1 MQDARLASLSKLDIN
16 KVYLIASRIPP
27 GRENGI
33 DGSRVRRVDGSI
45 GRWVDGPKGGLLSVA
60 PVREVLGEARGR
72 FGGLAA
78 SLASPGG
85 SLAVPGRSLASSRGI
100 PGRPREGPWDGLG
113 RFWGRLGRTGAK
125 KVARFDVNHGF
136 GPKKAAKWEPQ
147 GSHFLRK
154 NQYEIALN
162 F

>member
-1 MQDARLASLSKLDIN
+1 MKNLMRRPGLEDLGGSFAKFNTLRPDCKQWAAD
-16 KVYLIASRIPP
+16 LIASRIPP
-27 GRENGI
+27 GREKGI

-85 SLAVPGRSLASSRGI
+85 SLAVPGRSLASSGGVPGGPRG
-100 PGRPREGPWDGLG
+100 RVLG
-113 RFWGRLGRTGAK
+113 TVLGG
-125 KVARFDVNHGF
+125 
-136 GPKKAAKWEPQ
+136 
-147 GSHFLRK
+147 
-154 NQYEIALN
+154 
-162 F
+162 